1 LSGSTTP
8 AKSDFDAPAACESN
22 EKAARRKPGG
32 FFSTDLSGKANPFW
46 VRSGNSDHGAYAAL
60 AFGLPI
66 IRVM

>member
-1 LSGSTTP
+1 V
-8 AKSDFDAPAACESN
+8 CESN

-32 FFSTDLSGKANPFW
+32 FFSTDLSGKANPLW
-46 VRSGNSDHGAYAAL
+46 VRSGNSDHGAYTVL